1 MDPLALRLVGLS
13 RFQKRLL
20 MLGADLI
27 CIPTTL
33 WAAISLESG
42 VPAPIPT
49 EQIWLY
55 VAAVVASVPVFVRL
69 GLYRAVIRFMGPRAL
84 IAVLAGVTVSVL
96 LLLAINSLVLEVQVP
111 VTALIIYFNLAL
123 LYVGGS
129 RLLARSLMQ
138 FRRAGA
144 DRVIIYGAG
153 AAGAQVLSA
162 LRGSGSYYPVAFVDD
177 SRSLQGS
184 LVNGIEVFAPSS
196 LPTLIRQED
205 VNTVL
210 LALPSL
216 SRRRRKEILQSLE
229 TLSIHVQ
236 TVPDIFDIV
245 TGRANVEAF
254 RDVDANDLLGRDP
267 VPLTEHLIDACI
279 RGKNVMVTGAGGSIG
294 SQLCRQIMRQ
304 GPKRL
309 VLFEM
314 SEIALYG
321 IERDLRA
328 EMARDGLE
336 FELLALLGNA
346 HHKSR
351 VREVM
356 QACAIQTVYHA
367 AAYKHLP
374 IVEQNVIEGVH
385 NNVFS
390 TLHAAEAAL
399 LTGVETFVLI
409 STDKAVN
416 PTSVMGATKR
426 MAEIVLQALQ
436 TQTKRT
442 RFCMVRFGNVLG
454 SSGSVVP
461 LFQEQIRSGG
471 PVTVTHPEVRRF
483 FMTIPEAAALVLEAG
498 SMGKGGDVFVLDMG
512 QPVKIDELARR
523 MINLMGYSV
532 RDEAHPDGDIEIS
545 YTGLRQSEKLYEELS
560 IGNNFTGTEHPMV
573 MRAIEHSPT
582 WEEVSALLSEMT
594 AALDKGDCGSAI
606 AILERAVNEYK
617 KPNAIHDLVWSR
629 REAAAIPE
637 GAKVAV
643 LAEHRSQKMPP
654 AAS

>member
-1 MDPLALRLVGLS
+1 MDSLALRLVGMS
-13 RFQKRLL
+13 RFRKRLL
-20 MLGADLI
+20 MLGADLV

-55 VAAVVASVPVFVRL
+55 LAAIVASVPVFVRL

-229 TLSIHVQ
+229 RLSIHVQ

-346 HHKSR
+346 HHKNR

-442 RFCMVRFGNVLG
+442 RFCMARFGNVLG

-594 AALDKGDCGSAI
+594 VALDKGDCGSAI
-606 AILERAVNEYK
+606 AILERAVSEYK

>member
-1 MDPLALRLVGLS
+1 MDSLTLRLVGLS
-13 RFQKRLL
+13 RFQKRSL

-27 CIPTTL
+27 CIPTSL

-42 VPAPIPT
+42 AAAPIPT
-49 EQIWLY
+49 EQTWLY
-55 VAAVVASVPVFVRL
+55 LAAIVASVPVFVRL

-96 LLLAINSLVLEVQVP
+96 LLLAINSLVLDVKVP

-304 GPKRL
+304 GPKRV

-336 FELLALLGNA
+336 FELVALLGNA

-399 LTGVETFVLI
+399 LTGVDTFVLI

-523 MINLMGYSV
+523 MISLMGYSV

-545 YTGLRQSEKLYEELS
+545 YTGLRQSEKLFEELS

-582 WEEVSALLSEMT
+582 WAEVSALLSEMT

-606 AILERAVNEYK
+606 AILERAVSEYK
-617 KPNAIHDLVWSR
+617 KPNAIHDLVWAR
-629 REAAAIPE
+629 REVAAIPE
-637 GAKVAV
+637 DAKVAV

-654 AAS
+654 VAS

>member
-1 MDPLALRLVGLS
+1 
-13 RFQKRLL
+13 
-20 MLGADLI
+20 
-27 CIPTTL
+27 
-33 WAAISLESG
+33 
-42 VPAPIPT
+42 
-49 EQIWLY
+49 
-55 VAAVVASVPVFVRL
+55 
-69 GLYRAVIRFMGPRAL
+69 
-84 IAVLAGVTVSVL
+84 

-111 VTALIIYFNLAL
+111 VTALVIYFNLAL

-196 LPTLIRQED
+196 LPALIRQED

-532 RDEAHPDGDIEIS
+532 RDEAHPDGDIEIA

-582 WEEVSALLSEMT
+582 WDEVSALLSEMT
-594 AALDKGDCGSAI
+594 VALDKGDCGSAI
-606 AILERAVNEYK
+606 AILERAVSEYK